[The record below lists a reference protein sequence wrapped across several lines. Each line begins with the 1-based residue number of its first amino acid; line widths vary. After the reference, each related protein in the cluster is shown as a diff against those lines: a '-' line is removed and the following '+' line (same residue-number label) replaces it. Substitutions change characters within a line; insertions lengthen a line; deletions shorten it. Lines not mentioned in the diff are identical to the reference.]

1 MWRAESIKSAHKQ
14 THTTQSIDWQHLMKM
29 KTAFL
34 FLAALSVASAGRSQH
49 EKHYQKL
56 YAEQVGGQVE
66 VTAPD
71 GTRCDILTETHA
83 IEADF
88 ADKWAEAIG
97 QSLNYGFQF
106 NKKAGILLIM
116 EKKEDERHYIRL
128 GSIIRHYGLEIEL
141 IPLRSY
147 IQ

>member
-1 MWRAESIKSAHKQ
+1 MKSKA
-14 THTTQSIDWQHLMKM
+14 IL
-29 KTAFL
+29 F
-34 FLAALSVASAGRSQH
+34 FLALLSVASAGRLMP

-56 YAEQVGGQVE
+56 YAEQVGGQIE

-128 GSIIRHYGLEIEL
+128 GSLIRHYRLEIEL
-141 IPLRSY
+141 IPMRAY
-147 IQ
+147 VQ

>member
-1 MWRAESIKSAHKQ
+1 MWRAESIKRTHKQ
-14 THTTQSIDWQHLMKM
+14 TNHAQVIDSHYLMKI
-29 KTAFL
+29 KATFL
-34 FLAALSVASAGRSQH
+34 FLTALSVASAGRLQH

-88 ADKWAEAIG
+88 ADKRVRTSPKGLTCLLARG
-97 QSLNYGFQF
+97 HRLDNVSSL
-106 NKKAGILLIM
+106 
-116 EKKEDERHYIRL
+116 
-128 GSIIRHYGLEIEL
+128 
-141 IPLRSY
+141 P
-147 IQ
+147 

>member
-1 MWRAESIKSAHKQ
+1 MLLS
-14 THTTQSIDWQHLMKM
+14 
-29 KTAFL
+29 
-34 FLAALSVASAGRSQH
+34 LASVASAGRLMP
-49 EKHYQKL
+49 EKHYQKR
-56 YAEQVGGQVE
+56 YAEQVGGQME

-71 GTRCDILTETHA
+71 GTRCDILTEEYA

-116 EKKEDERHYIRL
+116 ESPKDERHFIRL
-128 GSIIRHYGLEIEL
+128 GSLILHYKLEIEL
-141 IPLRSY
+141 IPLRPY
-147 IQ
+147 VNMP

>member
-1 MWRAESIKSAHKQ
+1 MRELLI
-14 THTTQSIDWQHLMKM
+14 I
-29 KTAFL
+29 L
-34 FLAALSVASAGRSQH
+34 FLSVASVASAGRLMP

-56 YAEQVGGQVE
+56 YAEQVGGQIE

-71 GTRCDILTETHA
+71 GTRCDILTEDLA

-116 EKKEDERHYIRL
+116 ESPKDERHYIRL
-128 GSIIRHYGLEIEL
+128 GSIIRNYGLDIEL
-141 IPLRSY
+141 IPLRAY
-147 IQ
+147 ID